1 MSEGTALV
9 EARGAAGEAADVVAF
24 AGDAETLDTLR
35 ACLDG
40 AGVVVR
46 RGRVD
51 DAARYLLSA
60 ARAPRLLIVDVSGY
74 ETPLGEIDRL
84 AEVCEPSVVVVVIG
98 ESESVHLFRELLRA
112 GVADYI
118 TKPVSPELL
127 EPYVRE
133 RRSAIAAGP
142 AKTRRGRLVAFAG
155 ARGGVGVTTLAVA
168 TAWRLSQVHKR
179 RVALVDLDL
188 HGGGACVQLGVQP
201 GGLLEALENH
211 QRLDSLFL
219 DRTLIAAAPRLS
231 VLAEQIPLRRD
242 AAPDPVAAQAVL
254 DLLARDFHYVV
265 VDAPRGFGAAC
276 AQVFANARSRV
287 VVADRTLPGLR
298 DAARLLEIEPAGPA
312 ATTIVINDHQPG
324 LRQIVKT
331 ATIAKALGA
340 APDIEIDYDRTAA
353 RRGDNM
359 GEALGEGR
367 GPLAAAAE
375 RIADLIGN
383 RRIGAGR
390 PARRLFGLI
399 GGRT

>member
-1 MSEGTALV
+1 MSQAAALP
-9 EARGAAGEAADVVAF
+9 EARASAGEAAEIVAF
-24 AGDAETLDTLR
+24 ASDAQTVEALR
-35 ACLDG
+35 GFLDG
-40 AGVVVR
+40 PRVVVR
-46 RGRVD
+46 RGRID

-60 ARAPRLLIVDVSGY
+60 PRAPRLLIVDVSGC

-84 AEVCEPSVVVVVIG
+84 AEVCEPSVIVVVIG
-98 ESESVHLFRELLRA
+98 ETDNVHLFRELLRA
-112 GVADYI
+112 GVTDYI
-118 TKPVSPELL
+118 TKPVSPDLL

-142 AKTRRGRLVAFAG
+142 AQVRRGRVVAFAG

-179 RVALVDLDL
+179 RVAVVDLDL

-201 GGLLEALENH
+201 GGLIEALENH

-231 VLAEQIPLRRD
+231 VLADQAPLRRD
-242 AAPDPVAAQAVL
+242 AAPDPVAAQTVL
-254 DLLARDFHYVV
+254 EMLAQDFHYVV
-265 VDAPRGFGAAC
+265 VDVPRSFGAAC
-276 AQVFANARSRV
+276 AQVFAFARSRI

-312 ATTIVINDHQPG
+312 TTTIVVNDHQPG
-324 LRQIVKT
+324 LRQIIKS
-331 ATIAKALGA
+331 ATIAEALGA

-359 GEALGEGR
+359 GEALGDGR
-367 GPLAAAAE
+367 GPLAAASE

-383 RRIGAGR
+383 RRIGGGR

-399 GGRT
+399 GGRR